1 MNKYQTLKEA
11 ISQLEL
17 PNYQTEDGFHNLKNN
32 SAFLQIKELSAVHNL
47 DLSNPN
53 SSVIEELKSISN
65 NYQVLNGQ
73 YVISKNVLDVFIQ
86 HLESQSV

>member
-1 MNKYQTLKEA
+1 M
-11 ISQLEL
+11 EL
-17 PNYQTEDGFHNLKNN
+17 
-32 SAFLQIKELSAVHNL
+32 IKEEEAHKTGQVYDRVYDQLNDSLSDQLRSQVKA
-47 DLSNPN
+47 NPN

-86 HLESQSV
+86 HLESHQNALLNKIVK